1 MNLLVKLGSIQ
12 RLKCHQSS
20 SLHVSTTSFR
30 IGFILLLL
38 GHPAASGLH
47 PFCWV
52 TRREKSDLLFTVDT
66 QKSWKL
72 VSLGLLVSY
81 TYPWTSSSDQKN
93 AVVWLA
99 RPESHIQPVTGGVKL
114 SLSRS
119 YGLRMK
125 KGDRE
130 SRCCQQKKR
139 EWMLDRQKE
148 QMSTTWSC
156 NVHLAS
162 FLFFEYVLLQSS
174 KGFNDTT

>member
-1 MNLLVKLGSIQ
+1 MPSVFFPPCLNHFLQNWLYSPTPWA
-12 RLKCHQSS
+12 SS
-20 SLHVSTTSFR
+20 SL
-30 IGFILLLL
+30 GLAPILLSNQKRKEWSSLHSRYTKVL
-38 GHPAASGLH
+38 KIGLTGSSCVVYLSLNKFLWPEECSGLIGQAWITH
-47 PFCWV
+47 STCN
-52 TRREKSDLLFTVDT
+52 R
-66 QKSWKL
+66 
-72 VSLGLLVSY
+72 
-81 TYPWTSSSDQKN
+81 
-93 AVVWLA
+93 
-99 RPESHIQPVTGGVKL
+99 GVKL